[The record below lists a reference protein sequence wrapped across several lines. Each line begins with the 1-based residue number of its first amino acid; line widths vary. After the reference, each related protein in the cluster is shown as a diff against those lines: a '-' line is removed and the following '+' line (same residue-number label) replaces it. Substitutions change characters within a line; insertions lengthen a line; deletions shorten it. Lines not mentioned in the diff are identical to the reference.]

1 VSKKSTAKRGLAF
14 NSIAVVFI
22 MVVVPMAIAF
32 ISSAAFVKSDEP
44 GVSIDNSSYS
54 AGVMEQFNWVNNGD
68 NLTSWYEANHPATS
82 SGSVEVYNCLYI
94 IQSICKGVD
103 EANYPNTMTGL
114 GVYNGGALAYAGNN
128 APFNGRIVPQTH
140 GNNMALAY
148 APVGYAYY
156 GGSGNGHFTFNTSGE
171 WYLLP
176 STKSID
182 TLSVSMIDHQTTYAS
197 TSTIFADISYNA
209 KVTFSY
215 GAAALTVNAGNID
228 SNNKLCYNQP
238 GTQLW
243 SNVCVVG
250 IKQTFDLTS
259 FESLELQTMT
269 DGDFQNLTITFDF
282 YNFKNADG
290 NYIAGTA
297 LPFAGIDEFV
307 FGLDATFVDAQ
318 GLSFLVRGGALVIG
332 LICVFVAISSTPLY
346 DPVKNRL
353 RGAE

>member
-1 VSKKSTAKRGLAF
+1 MSKKSTAKRGMAF

-32 ISSAAFVKSDEP
+32 LSSASFVSSNEP
-44 GVSIDNSSYS
+44 GVSIDNNYYPVG
-54 AGVMEQFNWVNNGD
+54 AMEQFNWVNNGD

-103 EANYPNTMTGL
+103 EANYPNSVAGL
-114 GVYNGGALAYAGNN
+114 GYNGGALAYAGNN

-140 GNNMALAY
+140 GNNIALAY
-148 APVGYAYY
+148 SPTGFAYH

-171 WYLLP
+171 WYELP
-176 STKSID
+176 SSKSID
-182 TLSVSMIDHQTTYAS
+182 TLSVSMIDHKTTYSS

-215 GAAALTVNAGNID
+215 GADALTVNAGSIESD
-228 SNNKLCYNQP
+228 NKLCYNQN

-243 SNVCVVG
+243 SNACVVG
-250 IKQTFDLTS
+250 IKQTFDMTS
-259 FESLELQTMT
+259 FESLELQTMVN
-269 DGDFQNLTITFDF
+269 GDYDNLTITFDF
-282 YNFKNADG
+282 YNFKTADG
-290 NYIAGTA
+290 NYIAGTR

-307 FGLDATFVDAQ
+307 FGLDATFVNGQ
-318 GLSFLVRGGALVIG
+318 SLSFLVRGGALAIG